1 MKVEVL
7 HIAGCPS
14 WQEAGAQ
21 TRRAL
26 DVLGMRD
33 VDVNYR
39 LIASAADAEAT
50 RFAGSPTIL
59 IDGQDAFAST
69 ERVTALSCRLYP
81 TPDGLRDSPTL
92 GQIIEAIRARRL

>member
-26 DVLGMRD
+26 DALGLHD
-33 VDVNYR
+33 VDVIYT
-39 LIASAADAEAT
+39 LIASSADAQAT
-50 RFAGSPTIL
+50 QFGGSPTIL

-69 ERVTALSCRLYP
+69 ERVADLSCRLYP
-81 TPDGLRDSPTL
+81 TPDGLRDSPTF
-92 GQIIEAIRARRL
+92 GQIIEALRAHPL